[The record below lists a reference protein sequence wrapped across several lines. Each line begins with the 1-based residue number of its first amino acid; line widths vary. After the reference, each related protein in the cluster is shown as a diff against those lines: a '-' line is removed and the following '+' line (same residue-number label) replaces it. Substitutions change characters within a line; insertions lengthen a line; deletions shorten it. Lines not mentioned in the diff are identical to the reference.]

1 MSVREVAP
9 GVRMLRGRPPNGN
22 SYLLGDV
29 LVDSATRPGT
39 KRLLAALRG
48 EQISAHALSHVHPP
62 TQGAS
67 AAVCA
72 AFGVEAWC
80 GAGDAEV
87 LASGRIVDAQPD
99 RLFNRFQQRFFA
111 GPGVP
116 VGRVL
121 GEGDEVAGF
130 QVLDVPGHSPGHLAF
145 WRESDRVLM
154 LGDVVTNE
162 NVWLGLPGLHEPPP
176 VFTPDPA
183 RNRSSAR
190 RLAALD
196 PALILFAHGPP
207 LKDGEKFKRFVA
219 ALPP

>member
-1 MSVREVAP
+1 
-9 GVRMLRGRPPNGN
+9 
-22 SYLLGDV
+22 
-29 LVDSATRPGT
+29 
-39 KRLLAALRG
+39 LLAALRG
-48 EQISAHALSHVHPP
+48 RRLSAHALSHVHPP

-72 AFGVEAWC
+72 EFGVAAWC
-80 GAGDAEV
+80 GEGDAGV
-87 LASGRIVDAQPD
+87 LASGRIVEAQPD

-121 GEGDEVAGF
+121 REGDELAGF
-130 QVLDVPGHSPGHLAF
+130 EVLEVPGHSPGHLAF
-145 WRESDRVLM
+145 WRASDRVLM

-183 RNRSSAR
+183 RNRDSAR
-190 RLAALD
+190 RLADLH

-207 LKDGEKFKRFVA
+207 LSDGARFQRFVA
-219 ALPP
+219 DLP